1 LLKILIVLFI
11 TVPLFEI
18 YLLLQVGGVIGVMPT
33 IGLILLTAFLGA
45 LLLRLQGLRT
55 LAAIRSS
62 LEREEIP
69 AVSLLEGLILLV
81 TGALLL
87 TPGFFTDAL
96 GFALLVPSLRRHLAQ
111 RLLHHFTVRQ
121 SQREAQSVV
130 IEGEF
135 REVNSRDEKPR
146 QRLDR

>member
-1 LLKILIVLFI
+1 MLKILVVLFI

-18 YLLLQVGGVIGVMPT
+18 YLLLQVGGLIGVMPT
-33 IGLILLTAFLGA
+33 IGLVLLTAFLGA

-55 LAAIRSS
+55 LAAIRES

-81 TGALLL
+81 TGVLLL

-96 GFALLVPSLRRHLAQ
+96 GFALLVPSLRQ
-111 RLLHHFTVRQ
+111 RLARRLLQHFTLRQ
-121 SQREAQSVV
+121 AQREAQSVV

-135 REVNSRDEKPR
+135 REVDPRNEKPR
-146 QRLDR
+146 HRLDR

>member
-1 LLKILIVLFI
+1 MFKILLVLFI

-18 YLLLQVGGVIGVMPT
+18 YLLLQVGGIIGVMPT

-55 LAAIRSS
+55 IAEIQAS

-96 GFALLVPSLRRHLAQ
+96 GFAMLVPVLRRHLAQ
-111 RLLHHFTVRQ
+111 SVLLHFTRRQ
-121 SQREAQSVV
+121 SRRQEQPVV
-130 IEGEF
+130 IDGEF
-135 REVNSRDEKPR
+135 HETDDRKEKSTR
-146 QRLDR
+146 RLDR